1 MPNLAQINQMARR
14 GAQGGGAIGS
24 QSSGI
29 IPQDITVQLSI
40 SIPKGN
46 ASGQGGAQVV
56 SFQSILTGNVA
67 QNYLTAAVT
76 QKLIVNA
83 IATVGTPTIDGYIVF
98 SKAPIAVTQTPN
110 LSQVQASYASRLTI
124 KQIVINPG
132 ETLTGSFIPVAANTT
147 VAVVTDT
154 AQLIVAAFSKLTF

>member
-1 MPNLAQINQMARR
+1 MARR

-24 QSSGI
+24 NSSGI
-29 IPQDITVQLSI
+29 IPQDITVQLTV
-40 SIPKGN
+40 SIPVSN
-46 ASGQGGAQVV
+46 PSGQGGSQVV
-56 SFQSILTGNVA
+56 NFQSILTGNVSQA
-67 QNYLTAAVT
+67 YLSAAVT

-83 IATVGTPTIDGYIVF
+83 IATVGTPTVDGYIVF

-132 ETLTGSFIPVAANTT
+132 ETLTGAFIPVAANTST
-147 VAVVTDT
+147 AIVTDT
-154 AQLIVAAFSKLTF
+154 AQLIVAEGK